1 MNSKE
6 SNVHWAAFWVM
17 IFLSWSIVPT
27 IANTYLKARAF
38 EFSPASAKTYLEER
52 GLIEAETPATN
63 TVQVEKPK

>member
-17 IFLSWSIVPT
+17 IFLSWSIIPT

-38 EFSPASAKTYLEER
+38 EVSPATAETYLKER
-52 GLIEAETPATN
+52 GLIESETPTTN
-63 TVQVEKPK
+63 TVADVKPK